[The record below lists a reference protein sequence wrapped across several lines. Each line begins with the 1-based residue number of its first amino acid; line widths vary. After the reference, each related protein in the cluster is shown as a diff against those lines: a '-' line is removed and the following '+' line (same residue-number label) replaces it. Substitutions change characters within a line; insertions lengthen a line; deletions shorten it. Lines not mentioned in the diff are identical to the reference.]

1 MSPQSHPACR
11 LQIVFIKWSL
21 QQANPTPAWLSAL
34 SLCWVHTV
42 GTHTLHVCWTRV
54 GYMGA
59 ASVLLQWFQALGF
72 PVDVP
77 WSLLLWLGGVCILTY
92 KAILFSFHDCVA
104 GI

>member
-34 SLCWVHTV
+34 SLCWVHAV

-59 ASVLLQWFQALGF
+59 ASVCYFNGSRPSA
-72 PVDVP
+72 
-77 WSLLLWLGGVCILTY
+77 LLWMSLGPFFCGWEVF
-92 KAILFSFHDCVA
+92 AF
-104 GI
+104 